1 MLARVHLIRRPRWW
15 WAGCR
20 GNPPAPPQHPRSVSP
35 RRPRE
40 APSRPSRLL
49 EQHILIFPGTA
60 EPPRGG
66 PSQGGQGSPSPCH
79 GILFPRTPAKPPEG
93 RGMHMHARRPG
104 SARGAAGARDRS
116 SGIPSGQEA
125 PNPAFH
131 PRSPP
136 GAARDRAPQ
145 QVPRGDASPPSSPLA
160 KMARVA
166 GLKLTAPRGLPR
178 RSPTLVLTGPCA
190 A

>member
-1 MLARVHLIRRPRWW
+1 MQDHNEAECLSAFISSGARDGGG
-15 WAGCR
+15 WAAGETR
-20 GNPPAPPQHPRSVSP
+20 QPPQNPPSVSP
-35 RRPRE
+35 RSPRE

-49 EQHILIFPGTA
+49 EQHILIPGTA

-136 GAARDRAPQ
+136 GAARYRAPQ
-145 QVPRGDASPPSSPLA
+145 QVPGADASP
-160 KMARVA
+160 
-166 GLKLTAPRGLPR
+166 
-178 RSPTLVLTGPCA
+178 RSIP
-190 A
+190 